1 MIFQYPPLNLQ
12 THPPSI
18 SFFLLLKMLMLTP
31 VPIKVIPLSSQGPQR
46 VELISSTLYLQP
58 SPLWRHIWS
67 DLNLLKPLLFVYN
80 TVHTHGHMHTHT
92 HTRVSTEFLGATV
105 PPTLLYL
112 ENSFTSPG
120 VLTHTTEVYGVVWDG
135 DALLGSQGV
144 FKAVLVQA
152 EEKWTFFKHY

>member
-67 DLNLLKPLLFVYN
+67 DLNLLKPPLFVYN

-92 HTRVSTEFLGATV
+92 HTHTQLPSKFPVNYLSLPSTHLT
-105 PPTLLYL
+105 PHLHINLLKCIIH
-112 ENSFTSPG
+112 PG
-120 VLTHTTEVYGVVWDG
+120 CLYIF
-135 DALLGSQGV
+135 SY
-144 FKAVLVQA
+144 
-152 EEKWTFFKHY
+152 TFFSPMQFLFDATILLSCPS

>member
-31 VPIKVIPLSSQGPQR
+31 VSVKVIPLSSQGPQR

-80 TVHTHGHMHTHT
+80 TVHTHVHLHTHT
-92 HTRVSTEFLGATV
+92 HTYTNSLQNFLLTTSLSPALTWLLTFTLIFSNASSTLAAFISFHTHSSTQCSSYLM
-105 PPTLLYL
+105 PPFY
-112 ENSFTSPG
+112 
-120 VLTHTTEVYGVVWDG
+120 
-135 DALLGSQGV
+135 
-144 FKAVLVQA
+144 
-152 EEKWTFFKHY
+152 